1 MVVAR
6 DYGREGSS
14 TCGRNK
20 CRSQAWELNIDH
32 RLERLGVVVAEY
44 EPAANAGSGQ
54 SGFASVVE
62 KELLARGDYLITVGW
77 GSYQTSVV
85 ERFITVHEHVD
96 HAKAA
101 NSKEKNV
108 LNICKTK

>member
-1 MVVAR
+1 MVETSAGLR
-6 DYGREGSS
+6 H
-14 TCGRNK
+14 
-20 CRSQAWELNIDH
+20 AWELNIDH

-44 EPAANAGSGQ
+44 EPTTNAGSGQ

-85 ERFITVHEHVD
+85 DRFIAIHEHVG
-96 HAKAA
+96 HAKVA